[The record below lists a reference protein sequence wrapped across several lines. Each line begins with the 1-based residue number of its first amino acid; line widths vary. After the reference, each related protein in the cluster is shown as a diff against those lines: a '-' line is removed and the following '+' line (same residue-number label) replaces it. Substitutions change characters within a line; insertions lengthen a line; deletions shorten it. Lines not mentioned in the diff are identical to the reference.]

1 MVITILL
8 VVNKFL
14 DEKPWALNFSYS
26 RALQASVLRAWA
38 GKTDQVTA
46 GQEELIKRT
55 KANSESTLGK
65 YAGCVIGAA
74 GGAALFVANHA
85 Y

>member
-14 DEKPWALNFSYS
+14 DKKPWSLTFSYS

-55 KANSESTLGK
+55 KANSESALSK
-65 YAGCVIGAA
+65 YAGGVTCAA